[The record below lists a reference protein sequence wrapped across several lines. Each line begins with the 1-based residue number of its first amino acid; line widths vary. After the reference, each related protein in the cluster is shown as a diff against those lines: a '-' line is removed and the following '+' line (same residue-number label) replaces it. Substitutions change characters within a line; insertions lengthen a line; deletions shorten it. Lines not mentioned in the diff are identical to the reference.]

1 MGKVYRARF
10 VKKEKASPASCDGK
24 GIIQPIPMDN
34 LNYDSNSNY
43 AFASFFQPLW
53 IGLKRVF
60 IINTL
65 HSINYTI
72 FLF

>member
-1 MGKVYRARF
+1 MDKVCRLRSLD
-10 VKKEKASPASCDGK
+10 KKKASPASCDRK
-24 GIIQPIPMDN
+24 GIIQPIPVDN